1 MTLAA
6 SASLRQVDDESL
18 RKFMDRFEH
27 TAVQIRNLNL
37 ELALYSMLLALC
49 PDKFADSLCQKPLG
63 SIDKLREQA
72 KVYIQM
78 EEMPRF
84 RNEV

>member
-49 PDKFADSLCQKPLG
+49 PDKFADSHNIEDYWDLKYEIEEL
-63 SIDKLREQA
+63 
-72 KVYIQM
+72 IQV
-78 EEMPRF
+78 EYLAQF
-84 RNEV
+84 F